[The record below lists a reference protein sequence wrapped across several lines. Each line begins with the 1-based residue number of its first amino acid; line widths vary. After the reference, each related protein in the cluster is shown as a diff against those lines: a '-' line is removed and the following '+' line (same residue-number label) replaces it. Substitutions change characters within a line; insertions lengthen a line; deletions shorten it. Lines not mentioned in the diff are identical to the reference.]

1 MDLTRRRLAGTV
13 AATTAL
19 AATGA
24 RAQGTPPVI
33 RIGLMGDFSGVY
45 RDVSGPTS
53 AVCMQ
58 QAVDEFAAQNG
69 SFRIETLT
77 ADHQNKPDLAGSLAR
92 QWIDGRGV
100 DAIVDGGSTPCG
112 FLINTICREK
122 NKVFLCT
129 GSGSSDMSGKFCSPN
144 NVHWVYDTYALANT
158 IGTSITKG
166 GADRWF
172 YIVPNYVFGQQ
183 LERDTAAAV
192 QAAGGKSVGA
202 ISYAFPETTDFAS
215 ALLQA
220 QASGA
225 TVLALCNSGLDTV
238 NCIKQAREF
247 GMTRSMKIAPLLMYT
262 TDVRA
267 IGLEVAAGLSCT
279 EAFYWD
285 LNDRTRAFMSRIKPK
300 VTLWPNMLQAGA
312 YSATLHYLKAVADL
326 GVAAAKADGMA
337 AVARMKAMPTDDDAY
352 GKGVIRPDGRK
363 THPFYLFEVKTPA
376 ESTGPWDV
384 FKPVAS
390 IEADKAFRATDPAV
404 CSLGRA

>member
-1 MDLTRRRLAGTV
+1 MDLTRRSLAGTV
-13 AATTAL
+13 AAAAAL
-19 AATGA
+19 ASARA

-33 RIGLMGDFSGVY
+33 RIGIMTDFSGVY

-53 AVCMQ
+53 AACMQ

-69 SFRIETLT
+69 SFKIETLT

-92 QWIDGRGV
+92 QWIDSRGV
-100 DAIVDGGSTPCG
+100 DAIVDGGATPCG

-166 GADRWF
+166 GAESWF

-202 ISYAFPETTDFAS
+202 VSYAFPETTDFAS

-220 QASGA
+220 QSSGA
-225 TVLALCNSGLDTV
+225 KVLALCNSGLDTV

-247 GMTRSMKIAPLLMYT
+247 GMTRSMKVAPLLMYT

-267 IGLEVAAGLSCT
+267 IGLEIAAGLVCS

-285 LNDRTRAFMSRIKPK
+285 LNGRTRAFMSRIKPK

-312 YSATLHYLKAVADL
+312 YSVTLHYLKAVADL
-326 GVAAAKADGMA
+326 GAAAAKADGMA
-337 AVARMKAMPTDDDAY
+337 TVARMKAMPTDDDAY

-363 THPFYLFEVKTPA
+363 IHPFDLFEVKSPA

-384 FKPVAS
+384 FKSVAS
-390 IEADKAFRATDPAV
+390 IEADKAFRPTDPAV